1 MNGRNSEFRFQTLLL
16 ALVILS
22 WFFIGNATGATR
34 IKDITRID
42 GLQSKQLI
50 GYGLVVGLNGSGD
63 GKRAAF
69 TVQSLVNM
77 LERLGVN
84 VDPEEIKAE
93 NVAAVITTAELEP
106 FTKPGSKVDVTVSS
120 LGDASSLEGGNLL
133 MTPLKGVDGVVYV
146 IAQGSIS
153 IGGFNVDAG
162 AGNKI
167 RENHP
172 NVGIA
177 VSGGLVQIGH
187 TPSFVNSGTFQLAML
202 NKDFYTADSIV
213 KKINASFGQATAF
226 GLDAGNILVNI
237 PLEKKRD
244 PVGFIAELEILPVD
258 MDVAAK
264 VIINERTGTIVIGQ
278 GVEVGEAAIAHGTLT
293 VEIKADYNVSQS
305 EPFSGGTTVIVPK
318 IRAYVQNREA
328 RIFAV
333 KESSSVGTIA
343 EALND
348 IGVTPRDIIAIFQS
362 LKRAGALRAE
372 LVII

>member
-1 MNGRNSEFRFQTLLL
+1 MCIRDRF
-16 ALVILS
+16 
-22 WFFIGNATGATR
+22 
-34 IKDITRID
+34 
-42 GLQSKQLI
+42 SKA
-50 GYGLVVGLNGSGD
+50 GG
-63 GKRAAF
+63 
-69 TVQSLVNM
+69 
-77 LERLGVN
+77 
-84 VDPEEIKAE
+84 
-93 NVAAVITTAELEP
+93 
-106 FTKPGSKVDVTVSS
+106 KVDVTVSS

-133 MTPLKGVDGVVYV
+133 MTPLKGVDGIVYV
-146 IAQGSIS
+146 IAQGPIS

-167 RENHP
+167 RENHA

-177 VSGGLVQIGH
+177 VSGGLIQIGH
-187 TPSFVNSGTFQLAML
+187 TPPFVQSGTFQLSML
-202 NKDFYTADSIV
+202 SKDFYTADSIV
-213 KKINASFGQATAF
+213 RKINATFGRETAF
-226 GLDAGNILVNI
+226 GLDAGNILINI

-244 PVGFIAELEILPVD
+244 PVGFIAELEVLPVD

-305 EPFSGGTTVIVPK
+305 EPFSGGSTVVVPK
-318 IRAYVQNREA
+318 VRAHVHNREA

-348 IGVTPRDIIAIFQS
+348 IGVTPRDIIAIFES